1 MNNELHKI
9 EEEFIRKQK
18 EICER
23 HGALYTASPFDKI
36 IGVAIETFEDKG
48 VMPIYGVRLPTASDD
63 SATWYIYAGE
73 YSAADDFY
81 KPMHI
86 GHLLEL
92 CPQVLQYLGLP
103 PGWRFLFDDKGYED
117 VWCDEE
123 ILNG

>member
-1 MNNELHKI
+1 M
-9 EEEFIRKQK
+9 EEFIKRQK

-23 HGALYTASPFDKI
+23 YGSLYLASPFDEM
-36 IGVAIETFEDKG
+36 IGVALETFEDKSR
-48 VMPIYGVRLPTASDD
+48 MPIHGLRLPAESNGY
-63 SATWYIYAGE
+63 ATWYIYAGE

-117 VWCDEE
+117 AWYDERS
-123 ILNG
+123 LNW